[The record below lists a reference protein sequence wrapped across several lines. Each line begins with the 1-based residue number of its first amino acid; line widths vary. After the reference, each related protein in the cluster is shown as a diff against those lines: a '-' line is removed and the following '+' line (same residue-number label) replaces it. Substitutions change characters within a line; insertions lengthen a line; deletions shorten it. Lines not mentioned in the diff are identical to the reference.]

1 MREEEQKIKDSDELQ
16 SDVLDTKI
24 LQITKE
30 RDEMN
35 QKLEE
40 TLKVMATVKEESEKQ
55 LEEMKEQ
62 LSNYAELVS
71 NL

>member
-35 QKLEE
+35 
-40 TLKVMATVKEESEKQ
+40 
-55 LEEMKEQ
+55 
-62 LSNYAELVS
+62 
-71 NL
+71 

>member
-1 MREEEQKIKDSDELQ
+1 
-16 SDVLDTKI
+16 
-24 LQITKE
+24 
-30 RDEMN
+30 
-35 QKLEE
+35 
-40 TLKVMATVKEESEKQ
+40 MATVKEESEKQ

>member
-16 SDVLDTKI
+16 SDVLDTKV

-35 QKLEE
+35 
-40 TLKVMATVKEESEKQ
+40 
-55 LEEMKEQ
+55 
-62 LSNYAELVS
+62 
-71 NL
+71 